1 MNDIILLIQDDYTA
15 VRTGCRLIKVYM
27 LPWSVAICHATCGI
41 TSLGPWFAH
50 DNFPQILTCITQW
63 DCIHATCIFIVF
75 CVGGSKAPPV
85 LYSSYRTHNVWTG
98 AVTSYSV

>member
-1 MNDIILLIQDDYTA
+1 MEKIAVFPFSIYNSSDEYILHDSQIRL
-15 VRTGCRLIKVYM
+15 TGRVQ
-27 LPWSVAICHATCGI
+27 A
-41 TSLGPWFAH
+41 
-50 DNFPQILTCITQW
+50 FPTFV
-63 DCIHATCIFIVF
+63 FIVF